1 MNRLDLIEQ
10 AVVHE
15 RGGSWA
21 AAAELYERAFR
32 NAAGSLLPAGMADV
46 ARRLG
51 HCYRLAGQSELATEY
66 FELSVTLAELL
77 GEDALMGRA
86 LNGLGILQREV
97 GDIDRAERIHARAQ
111 ELGRSSGD
119 EMLLGE
125 VRQNLGITANIRGDL
140 DEAMRHSFAALQ
152 HLERAGS
159 DRNCMGV
166 LNNLG
171 MLHVD
176 MGRLVEADQYFA
188 QALAYSERLGDV
200 VATAAIHVN
209 RTELFLARGDYDRAR
224 LSCDEG
230 YEIACRLGDVVRQAE
245 AFKYYGII
253 YREIGKPHL
262 SENHLRQAVANATGR
277 DPLLEA
283 ESQRELALV
292 LRAQQRNR
300 EALEALNRAHLLFR
314 QINAARDDAD
324 VERKISDL
332 EDDFLSLVRFWGET
346 IEAKDRYTSGHCE
359 RVADYACLIAREA
372 GLSDWELTWFRMG
385 AFLHDVGKMEVPAEI
400 LNKPGRLTPEERA
413 VMERHPL
420 AGDEMLASVEFPWD
434 VRAMVRS
441 HHERWDGTG
450 YPDRLAA
457 ETIPMAARI
466 LRIADIFDALTTVRS
481 YRRSLTPEQA
491 LQMME
496 DDLAGFDPSL
506 FGIFREL
513 FPRIAERARA
523 AQARAEAE
531 LAQAPAA
538 DPVEA

>member
-1 MNRLDLIEQ
+1 MSSPDLIEQ
-10 AVVHE
+10 AAVRE
-15 RGGSWA
+15 LGGNWP
-21 AAAELYERAFR
+21 AAAELYERAFVEGAEGR
-32 NAAGSLLPAGMADV
+32 EPRAMADV
-46 ARRLG
+46 VRRLG
-51 HCYRLAGQSELATEY
+51 HCYRLAGQPELAAEY
-66 FELSVTLAELL
+66 FELSFTLSELL
-77 GEDALMGRA
+77 GEAPLMGRA
-86 LNGLGILQREV
+86 LNGLGILQREA
-97 GDIDRAERIHARAQ
+97 GDVERAEQLHARAH
-111 ELGRSSGD
+111 ELGARAGD
-119 EMLLGE
+119 DMLLGE
-125 VRQNLGITANIRGDL
+125 AHQNLGITANIRGDL
-140 DEAMRHSFAALQ
+140 DAALRHAVAALA
-152 HLERAGS
+152 HLQRAGS

-176 MGRLVEADQYFA
+176 LGRLEDAEQYFTR
-188 QALAYSERLGDV
+188 ALAYSERLGDV

-209 RTELFLARGDYDRAR
+209 RTELFLARGEHDRAR
-224 LSCDEG
+224 VSCDDG
-230 YEIACRLGDVVRQAE
+230 FEIACRLGDEVRQAE

-253 YREIGKPHL
+253 YRETGKPHL
-262 SENHLRQAVANATGR
+262 GENHLRQAVKIAAQK

-283 ESQRELALV
+283 EAQRELALV
-292 LRAQQRNR
+292 LRAQHRNR

-314 QINAARDDAD
+314 AINAARDDAD
-324 VERKISDL
+324 VEGKITEL

-359 RVADYACLIAREA
+359 RVADYACLIARDA

-400 LNKPGRLTPEERA
+400 LNKPGQLTPEERA

-441 HHERWDGTG
+441 HHERWDGAG

-457 ETIPMAARI
+457 EAIPLAARI
-466 LRIADIFDALTTVRS
+466 LRVADIFDALTTVRS

-491 LQMME
+491 LKLME
-496 DDLAGFDPSL
+496 DDEGGFDPAL
-506 FGIFREL
+506 FAIFREL

-531 LAQAPAA
+531 LAETAE
-538 DPVEA
+538 V